1 MIGND
6 RAKELENW
14 RKKCLEVENENA
26 GNRSKLIEVE
36 NKVGMLL
43 SENERLNSA
52 LKDLMEEN
60 EIWSNIFTENERNHL
75 QHMEEL

>member
-60 EIWSNIFTENERNHL
+60 EIWSNKFTENERNHL